1 MTRICF
7 LIPYFGRWP
16 FWMPYFIESCRANP
30 SIQWILYTD
39 CGPIPGCPQN
49 VEIRPTSFADY
60 CTLVEKKLEIRFAPT
75 SPYKLCD
82 LKPAFGYLHAEDI
95 QGFDFWGFSDIDL
108 VYGQL
113 REYFT
118 ESRLARH
125 HLFSTHERRVSG
137 HLCLI
142 RNDEKWN
149 NLFRQVENWKA
160 SFSTIEH
167 EAFDEDAFTRLFIK
181 RKNWPSGLRK
191 HLDALNPLRRDAEFV
206 EAYSTPYGRVP
217 WINGK
222 KKFPATWFWQQGI
235 LTNDM
240 DAQRTFPYFHFIGLK
255 GLWPHLMAQ
264 SEIPSWDTGSAWKID
279 RDGFAPLTT

>member
-1 MTRICF
+1 VTRICF

-16 FWMPYFIESCRANP
+16 FWMPYFVESCRANP
-30 SIQWILYTD
+30 GIQWILYSD
-39 CGPIPGCPQN
+39 CGAIPACPEN
-49 VEIRPTSFADY
+49 VEVRPTTFADY
-60 CTLVEKKLEIRFAPT
+60 CAMVAKKLEIHFAPT

-95 QGFDFWGFSDIDL
+95 QDFDFWGFSDIDL

-113 REYFT
+113 REYFS
-118 ESRLARH
+118 ESRLAKH

-149 NLFRQVENWKA
+149 NLFRQVENWRDA
-160 SFSTIEH
+160 FSNTAH

-181 RKNWPSGLRK
+181 RKNWPNVLRQY
-191 HLDALNPLRRDAEFV
+191 LDALNPLRRDAEFF

-222 KKFPATWFWQQGI
+222 KEFPQTWFWRDGI
-235 LTNDM
+235 LSNDM

-264 SEIPSWDTGSAWKID
+264 TDIPSWDIGPAWKID
-279 RDGFAPLTT
+279 RNGFAPLNH